1 MGGAEK
7 RRPSRRPRARGDP
20 YGEDPHFSG
29 VANAF
34 CPQQGQGLWVPA
46 CAGTTYGRP
55 ASNMPL
61 LLAARCARVMPGT
74 SAPGGA
80 ARPSKRGRGATLKK
94 GRGECRVPDAPAAS
108 CAHGSGRCA
117 RVFTAS
123 SPESPGIPARNGFT
137 AYFVIS
143 PAIGFFATVISRI
156 KVLPGPVEPN
166 EPPQDL
172 TPASRRQDHTTS
184 PYASAPSS
192 CVPEIAH
199 GEQSAL
205 RPHRTPD
212 AAASTASHPASVTI
226 AIRPSCGT
234 RQLWIGR

>member
-1 MGGAEK
+1 LGRVSKDGLHALSWFETAQERLLTMRAPLFK
-7 RRPSRRPRARGDP
+7 HASRSRSAVRPS
-20 YGEDPHFSG
+20 F
-29 VANAF
+29 VQN
-34 CPQQGQGLWVPA
+34 VP
-46 CAGTTYGRP
+46 P
-55 ASNMPL
+55 EPE
-61 LLAARCARVMPGT
+61 
-74 SAPGGA
+74 GA
-80 ARPSKRGRGATLKK
+80 ARPSKR

-108 CAHGSGRCA
+108 CAHGSEKCA

-137 AYFVIS
+137 VYFVIS
-143 PAIGFFATVISRI
+143 PAISCFATVASRI
-156 KVLPGPVEPN
+156 KVLSGPVEPN

-205 RPHRTPD
+205 RSHRTPD

-234 RQLWIGR
+234 RRL

>member
-1 MGGAEK
+1 MTLM
-7 RRPSRRPRARGDP
+7 PSQWSHGFASLPDVM
-20 YGEDPHFSG
+20 FSG
-29 VANAF
+29 HVT
-34 CPQQGQGLWVPA
+34 
-46 CAGTTYGRP
+46 AGRRQDQGRP
-55 ASNMPL
+55 AYGRMRERAEGQFSFQTYLSLSPRDAPEL
-61 LLAARCARVMPGT
+61 CQELPPG
-74 SAPGGA
+74 
-80 ARPSKRGRGATLKK
+80 GRGATLKRER

-108 CAHGSGRCA
+108 CAHSSEKCA
-117 RVFTAS
+117 RVFTAR

-137 AYFVIS
+137 AYFVLS
-143 PAIGFFATVISRI
+143 PAIGFFATVASRI
-156 KVLPGPVEPN
+156 KVLSDPVEPN
-166 EPPQDL
+166 APPQDL

-184 PYASAPSS
+184 PSASAPSS

-234 RQLWIGR
+234 RRLWIGR